1 MCIFCDI
8 ANKQA
13 PASIVY
19 EDDLSLVFKNIRPS
33 APIHLLIIPKKHI
46 DSIDH
51 IDDKDEALVG
61 HLLCVAKKV
70 AKQEKLSGYKLVVNV
85 GRDGGQ
91 EIFHLHIHLL
101 SGWNNAKDRDI
112 IHN

>member
-1 MCIFCDI
+1 MCIFCEI

-19 EDDLSLVFKNIRPS
+19 EDDLSLVFKNIRPL

-46 DSIDH
+46 DSVDH
-51 IDDKDEALVG
+51 IDIEDEALVG
-61 HLLCVAKKV
+61 HLVYVARKV
-70 AKQEKLSGYKLVVNV
+70 AEQEKLSGYKLVINV
-85 GRDGGQ
+85 GKAGGQ

-112 IHN
+112 MRN